1 MSTSR
6 RNFLRGS
13 LATVSAAVASRALVP
28 SFTYAQAPGGPC
40 KNVVQIFLGG
50 GPDSRYLYHY
60 QSGPVDAALRARRP
74 NLSIDPL
81 TLLTP
86 TGFNQNGRSNPIG
99 FHPNFA
105 SLINQV
111 NTSNAGMALITEF
124 GTTENAT
131 QSHEIEQNRFHD
143 ATLANSSSVAGWMGR
158 VAQEFQLPGLAV
170 WGINGGYQKFFAV
183 DGTEKPF
190 LVSGLSSVTFN
201 NRDFGSFSCTG
212 LRSGGELVTCGHLS
226 GDLGTASG
234 ADDSVYLRDVLKR
247 LQDESANAAPLES
260 LMASTQKSMFQAVP
274 HVARMMS
281 MQPTVDV
288 NQFRFGGADDSI
300 ANSCADIARAIRYL
314 NQGSQCPANVKAS
327 TKLFATQRG
336 GWDSHRNQAN
346 DIPNLIGRVA
356 SAIKGLVYYL
366 DQWGLLD
373 ETIIVAYGEFGR
385 TCAQNGSVGTDH
397 ASAGHCLVV
406 GGSALV
412 GKGAFGPEA
421 SLSEAQNSNAF
432 TAQVPQT
439 GILRAIL
446 SKAFNDPAAL
456 DRIFIEAMPGSVPG
470 GWLA

>member
-40 KNVVQIFLGG
+40 KNVVQIFLAG

-60 QSGPVDAALRARRP
+60 LSGPVDAALRARRP

-81 TLLTP
+81 TLVTP
-86 TGFNQNGRSNPIG
+86 TGFNQNGRANPIA

-105 SLINQV
+105 SLVNQV
-111 NTSNAGMALITEF
+111 NTSNAGMALVTEF
-124 GTTENAT
+124 GTTQGAT

-143 ATLANSSSVAGWMGR
+143 ATLANTASVSGWMGR

-183 DGTEKPF
+183 DSNEKPF
-190 LVSGLSSVTFN
+190 IVSGLSSVSFN

-226 GDLGTASG
+226 GDLGNSSG
-234 ADDSVYLRDVLKR
+234 ADDTVYMRDVLKR
-247 LQDESANAAPLES
+247 LQDQSVDAPPLEQ
-260 LMASTQKSMFQAVP
+260 LMANTQKSMFQAVP
-274 HVARMMS
+274 HATRMLN
-281 MQPTVDV
+281 MQPTIDI
-288 NQFRFGGADDSI
+288 NQFRFSGADDSI

-314 NQGSQCPANVKAS
+314 NLGQQSPANVKAA
-327 TKLFATQRG
+327 TKLFATTRG
-336 GWDSHRNQAN
+336 GWDSHSGQAN
-346 DIPNLIGRVA
+346 SIPNLIGRVA

-366 DQWGLLD
+366 DEWGLLN
-373 ETIIVAYGEFGR
+373 ETIIMVFGEFGR
-385 TCAQNGSVGTDH
+385 TCAQNGSTGTDH
-397 ASAGHCLVV
+397 ASAGHFLVV
-406 GGSALV
+406 GGSSLV

-421 SLSEAQNSNAF
+421 SVSEATNANAF

-439 GILRAIL
+439 GILRAVL
-446 SKAFNDPAAL
+446 SKSFSDSAAL
-456 DRIFIEAMPGSVPG
+456 DRIFLQAMPGTVPG